1 MKQNYFELFQL
12 PIGFAIN
19 EADLALRHRAIID
32 KVHPDRFAAKSP
44 MEQRLALQ
52 WSTFANEAFDTLRDP
67 IARAKYLLQLYAPE
81 LTGESV
87 RVTLPQNFLM
97 QQMEWREA
105 LEDGN
110 LDAVRD
116 EVYAA
121 QVTALADLSTA
132 CAAQDWNAAQ
142 IHIAQSQFID
152 NFLKQLPYT
161 DQ

>member
-1 MKQNYFELFQL
+1 MKQNYFELYQL
-12 PIGFAIN
+12 PIGFAID
-19 EADLALRHRAIID
+19 EADLALRHRAVID

-67 IARAKYLLQLYAPE
+67 IARAKYLLQLHAPE

-97 QQMEWREA
+97 QQMEWREV

-110 LDAVRD
+110 VDEVRD
-116 EVYAA
+116 EVHAA
-121 QVTALADLSTA
+121 KNAAFADLSTA
-132 CAAQDWNAAQ
+132 CSEQDWSTVQ
-142 IHIAQSQFID
+142 TCIAQSQFID
-152 NFLKQLPYT
+152 NFLQQLPKL
-161 DQ
+161 